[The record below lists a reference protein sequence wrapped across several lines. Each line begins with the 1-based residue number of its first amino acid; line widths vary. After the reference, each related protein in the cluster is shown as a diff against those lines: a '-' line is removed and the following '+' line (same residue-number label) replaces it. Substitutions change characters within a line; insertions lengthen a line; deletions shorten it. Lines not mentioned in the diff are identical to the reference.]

1 MCSLIFLKPNDC
13 AATCFFAIEDAS
25 IPGSVSDYAI
35 LKRRYAIH
43 SDGTLT
49 PFVDSDEPELSG
61 DEYFDDDIGKSLKKV
76 DDYLPPVDQYDLII
90 HGTAFAPDGI
100 PAQQFECGF
109 DYAETSKRIKVIG
122 DRKYVEYTDRTSELD
137 QPTGITSMPLR
148 MEYAFGGPDYD
159 LHPLG
164 KGFVYSEHHDPLLS
178 SMFEQLNEV
187 EEIEAQ
193 IASEQ
198 AVQQD
203 IEPSK
208 GSDHDQDTIVQSAAV
223 EFDDFTSSETEAEA
237 KIALLIDA
245 PNFEPIDQGY
255 VTPYDVFPT
264 VGLGPL
270 PTDWSDK
277 LANRI
282 LAQNYDALIWAME
295 NPDADPALGPQVN
308 DMSDLLS
315 TRPDKFD
322 RSIYNAAPK
331 DQRFDVAPYGR
342 FVRLINM
349 DPSAADFQLYLP
361 NEKPIAFAAAVE
373 APNDP
378 VQYEMTTTSIE
389 IDMATRTVDMSWKCW
404 VPFNGETAGAKSI
417 NHPYVF
423 FRFVAA
429 NETIKREEIL
439 EEYRAEIAPIE
450 EIKLGI
456 SGPTE
461 EQLAQKLQDVKD
473 VLIEMGLK
481 AGLSQEELDTLF
493 GSDDLEELK
502 AALTTKFEEVEAEV
516 ALKTKE
522 QEESNEALKAK
533 FAEGT

>member
-1 MCSLIFLKPNDC
+1 MIFLKPDNC
-13 AATCFFAIEDAS
+13 VATCSFALENAS
-25 IPGSVSDYAI
+25 LPGSLSDYVI
-35 LKRRYAIH
+35 LKRRYAINA
-43 SDGTLT
+43 DGALT
-49 PFVDSDEPELSG
+49 PVVDTGSLQLSG
-61 DEYFDDDIGKSLKKV
+61 DEYFDDDIGESLKKV
-76 DDYLPPVDQYDLII
+76 DDYLPPVDQYDFII
-90 HGTAFAPDGI
+90 HGTAFSPDGM

-109 DYAETSKRIKVIG
+109 DYVGTSKRIKVIG
-122 DRKYVEYTDRTSELD
+122 DRQYIEYTDGTSELS

-187 EEIEAQ
+187 DEIEAQ

-198 AVQQD
+198 AMQQD

-208 GSDHDQDTIVQSAAV
+208 GSDDDQDTIVQSTAV
-223 EFDDFTSSETEAEA
+223 EFDDLTFSETEAE
-237 KIALLIDA
+237 IALLIDA

-255 VTPYDVFPT
+255 LTPYDVFPT

-295 NPDADPALGPQVN
+295 NPDADPAEGPQVDEIS
-308 DMSDLLS
+308 DMVSAK
-315 TRPDKFD
+315 PDQFD
-322 RSIYNAAPK
+322 RSVYNAAPK
-331 DQRFDVAPYGR
+331 GQRFDIAPYGQI
-342 FVRLINM
+342 VTLINM
-349 DPSAADFQLYLP
+349 DPSAPHFQLYLP
-361 NEKPIAFAAAVE
+361 NEKPIVFAAAAE

-378 VQYEMTTTSIE
+378 LEYDMRATSIV
-389 IDMATRTVDMSWKCW
+389 IDLAARTVDMLWKCW
-404 VPFNGETAGAKSI
+404 VPFNGDTAGAKSI

-429 NETIKREEIL
+429 NEAINREEIL

-461 EQLAQKLQDVKD
+461 EQFAQKLQDVKD
-473 VLIEMGLK
+473 VLIAMGLK

-502 AALTTKFEEVEAEV
+502 AALTTKFEEAAAEIEV
-516 ALKTKE
+516 KTKE
-522 QEESNEALKAK
+522 QEKANEALKAK